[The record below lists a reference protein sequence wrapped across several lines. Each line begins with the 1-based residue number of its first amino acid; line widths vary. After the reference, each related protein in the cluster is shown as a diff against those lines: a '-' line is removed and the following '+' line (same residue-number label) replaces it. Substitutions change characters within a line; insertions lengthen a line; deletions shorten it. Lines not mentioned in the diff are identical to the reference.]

1 MYILYIHQGLLQCI
15 FQRIYQRLASCYV
28 ASCEEFSEICSSC
41 VVTLLGVCGIRC
53 SSAHDGIELAFCQS
67 GTTCHDLNKGHSTR
81 IGPRWKKLAVKSL
94 EVSSG
99 AAQIHLDPQFGATR
113 KLHVEYVKVLGAWSL
128 WSGCGFSFG
137 VTGFLVFARETKM
150 CPSCS

>member
-1 MYILYIHQGLLQCI
+1 MEQNSELEQALQVRHNQHSWKSGIRCFRQNMCIYYTIYTYHIIYIYIHMYILYIHQGLLQCI

-99 AAQIHLDPQFGATR
+99 AA
-113 KLHVEYVKVLGAWSL
+113 
-128 WSGCGFSFG
+128 
-137 VTGFLVFARETKM
+137 
-150 CPSCS
+150 